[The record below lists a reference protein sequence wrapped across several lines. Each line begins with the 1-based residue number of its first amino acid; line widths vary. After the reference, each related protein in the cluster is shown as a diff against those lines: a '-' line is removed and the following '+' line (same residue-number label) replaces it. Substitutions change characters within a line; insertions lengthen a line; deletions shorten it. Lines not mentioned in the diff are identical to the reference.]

1 MGRRTGSSRR
11 GSRFTPPQPRVR
23 DTRRAELYAP
33 DFVAQVRAQSAPQC
47 LGLEGVQHLA
57 PPPGLAQLEYRCD
70 MPGLTG
76 FAGMPA
82 FMKFCYGLGL
92 ADRVAALPLSK
103 RSSVYSPGK
112 LCEVVVELLVAG
124 LSRVSHVD
132 FVTHDEGLCEAV
144 GLPRLPDQATLSRFF
159 GDATPNALSHLR
171 QVNREF
177 SRQTVAQQVG
187 RRRLVVDGDTRVVGV
202 YGKQEGAKASP
213 RNNGDPQF
221 TFEITTLRNTH
232 DILDGG
238 LLEGVTHPAPLFA
251 ERFATVVA
259 QLGTQT
265 DELIWCGDAAW
276 YSAAILQTIEA
287 ADVDEEV
294 PCACKY
300 AIRAQMTDHLLKA
313 VRALPEDAWR
323 PCEEDVQIAEV
334 RHAFTRT
341 RSGQD
346 VTQRRYVV
354 TRKALPQKPSP
365 VGQAVLVP
373 APHYE
378 YWAIVTNLTWKPR
391 QVLSFYNQRA
401 TVETILK
408 EGALGFHMDSLPS
421 ESFAGNGLYCQLLV
435 LAYNH
440 VNLFR
445 RLCLPAEQS
454 QHYVQSLRR
463 LVLAVPGW
471 IEHTAQRLVTHCE
484 TRGPHVTLL
493 PRINAMV
500 ERWLTPE
507 LAHRSAPAAT

>member
-1 MGRRTGSSRR
+1 MGRGASSGRR
-11 GSRFTPPQPRVR
+11 GTRFTRPQSRVR
-23 DTRRAELYAP
+23 DARSAELYGP
-33 DFVAQVRAQSAPQC
+33 DFVARVRAQSAPQC
-47 LGLEGVQHLA
+47 LGLDGAQYLP

-70 MPGLTG
+70 MPGLTR

-82 FMKFCYGLGL
+82 FMRFCFGLGL
-92 ADRVAALPLSK
+92 AERVAALPMTK

-124 LSRVSHVD
+124 LERVSHVD

-159 GDATPNALSHLR
+159 GDANNSAVSHLR
-171 QVNREF
+171 HANREL
-177 SRQTVAQQVG
+177 SRQTVALQTG

-213 RNNGDPQF
+213 RNNGDAQF

-259 QLGTQT
+259 QLGSQT

-276 YSAAILQTIEA
+276 YSSEILRTIEA
-287 ADVDEEV
+287 ADADDAV
-294 PCACKY
+294 PCGCKY
-300 AIRAQMTDHLLKA
+300 AIRAQMTDHLLTA
-313 VRALPEDAWR
+313 VRTLNEEAWR
-323 PCEEDVQIAEV
+323 PCDEDMQIAEV

-346 VTQRRYVV
+346 ATKRRYVV
-354 TRKALPQKPSP
+354 TRKALPHKPP
-365 VGQAVLVP
+365 PGGQGVLVP
-373 APHYE
+373 QPRYE

-391 QVLSFYNQRA
+391 QVLTLYNHRA

-421 ESFAGNGLYCQLLV
+421 ASFAGNGLYCQLLI

-440 VNLFR
+440 LNLFR
-445 RLCLPAEQS
+445 QLCLPAEQS
-454 QHYVQSLRR
+454 RHFVQSLRPM
-463 LVLAVPGW
+463 VLAVPGRV
-471 IEHTAQRLVTHCE
+471 EHEAQQLVIRCE
-484 TRGPHVTLL
+484 PRGPQVKLL
-493 PRINAMV
+493 PQIMAAL
-500 ERWLTPE
+500 ERWLTPAPDLRATA
-507 LAHRSAPAAT
+507 LAT